1 MKLFLKLLVSLL
13 VLVVVGAGAFLLTW
27 DIPSPSAIT
36 TIVLPNDRFPS

>member
-1 MKLFLKLLVSLL
+1 MKLFLKLFAALL

-27 DIPSPSAIT
+27 DIPSPSATT